1 MFLVFDDPAL
11 FSSLL
16 QIFEPLAFATDFAFE
31 LYFCHRRIPQL
42 PKLLVQVILLA
53 LGIDFYL

>member
-1 MFLVFDDPAL
+1 MFLVFDGPAL

-16 QIFEPLAFATDFAFE
+16 QIFESLAFAADFAFE
-31 LYFCHRRIPQL
+31 LYFYYRPIPQL